1 MTTSEKI
8 SLHTQAALALACGI
22 AYFYAYKLNWYWFDL
37 LEFSDGVNWVYIPSG
52 LRLLSVLVLLETG
65 AVGIAAAS
73 LFINYT
79 FGTPDAHVFNFGTAL
94 ISGGAPY
101 LARHI
106 AVHFL
111 NLNPQLS
118 GLTAAGFFKISVL
131 FAIISAVLHQIWFYG
146 NGSSDKWLN
155 GTFVMGIGDW
165 FGTVLVLAFASLMI
179 KGYQFMSDRFIRH

>member
-8 SLHTQAALALACGI
+8 SLHTQAALALACAI
-22 AYFYAYKLNWYWFDL
+22 AYFYAFKLNLYWFDL
-37 LEFSDGVNWVYIPSG
+37 LEFSEGVNWVFIPSG

-79 FGTPDAHVFNFGTAL
+79 VGTPDTHVFNFGTAL

-106 AVHFL
+106 AVNFL

-118 GLTAAGFFKISVL
+118 GLTAAGFFKISVM
-131 FAIISAVLHQIWFYG
+131 FASISAALHQIWFYW
-146 NGSSDKWLN
+146 NGHSDNWLSSTL
-155 GTFVMGIGDW
+155 VMVMGDW

-179 KGYQFMSDRFIRH
+179 KGYQFMSDRFIRR